1 MTLPSIATHT
11 SVVNVLSWIECAQWM
26 GLGYHSETTQT
37 TTISITTTTISTTTT
52 TTKTIM
58 TLPVAAYDQPLSSSS
73 SWLETSLQTCKETL
87 TLNVDIDNNNNNFLQ
102 ILQRTTTTTTRTI
115 IRKDKWASKLSG
127 QVKVDLWRSAAT
139 QTNSCWT
146 LRQIHSVH
154 FFIRLQT
161 SGYKNCEKQILEEW
175 CTQNLIC
182 YSKVQKL
189 TFQKPNNK
197 LVL

>member
-1 MTLPSIATHT
+1 MTLPSIATNT
-11 SVVNVLSWIECAQWM
+11 SMINVFSWIECAQWM

-37 TTISITTTTISTTTT
+37 TTISTMT
-52 TTKTIM
+52 TTKTKM

-87 TLNVDIDNNNNNFLQ
+87 TLNVDIDNNNNNFFVNFAKA
-102 ILQRTTTTTTRTI
+102 TTTTTRTV

-154 FFIRLQT
+154 FFTRLQT
-161 SGYKNCEKQILEEW
+161 FTGNRI
-175 CTQNLIC
+175 
-182 YSKVQKL
+182 QKL
-189 TFQKPNNK
+189 WLANSWGVMYT
-197 LVL
+197 